1 MGVNRDD
8 GSLLQSIESI
18 LRQTHNDLEFIIVND
33 GSSEDVK
40 GLVSEILDDRIV
52 LINCVKIG
60 LTAALNIALKKS
72 KGKYIARHDAGDYS
86 LKDRLNDALEQIEI
100 SLETKLEN
108 RENDST
114 LESLISENE
123 DLKRQV
129 DSLKAELENSSKD
142 REAHSNIEGLSAEL
156 SNLKEEREQE
166 KKELQSLYDQLS
178 AALAASGETV

>member
-1 MGVNRDD
+1 M
-8 GSLLQSIESI
+8 QPFE
-18 LRQTHNDLEFIIVND
+18 
-33 GSSEDVK
+33 K
-40 GLVSEILDDRIV
+40 
-52 LINCVKIG
+52 
-60 LTAALNIALKKS
+60 
-72 KGKYIARHDAGDYS
+72 

-129 DSLKAELENSSKD
+129 GSLKTELENSSKD
-142 REAHSNIEGLSAEL
+142 KEAHSNIEVLSAEL

>member
-1 MGVNRDD
+1 M
-8 GSLLQSIESI
+8 QPFE
-18 LRQTHNDLEFIIVND
+18 
-33 GSSEDVK
+33 K
-40 GLVSEILDDRIV
+40 
-52 LINCVKIG
+52 
-60 LTAALNIALKKS
+60 
-72 KGKYIARHDAGDYS
+72 

-108 RENDST
+108 RENDNT
-114 LESLISENE
+114 FESLILENE
-123 DLKRQV
+123 GLKRQV
-129 DSLKAELENSSKD
+129 DSLKADLENSSKD

>member
-1 MGVNRDD
+1 M
-8 GSLLQSIESI
+8 QPFE
-18 LRQTHNDLEFIIVND
+18 
-33 GSSEDVK
+33 K
-40 GLVSEILDDRIV
+40 
-52 LINCVKIG
+52 
-60 LTAALNIALKKS
+60 
-72 KGKYIARHDAGDYS
+72 

-100 SLETKLEN
+100 SLETELEN

-123 DLKRQV
+123 GLKRQV

-142 REAHSNIEGLSAEL
+142 REAHLHIEGLSAEL

>member
-1 MGVNRDD
+1 M
-8 GSLLQSIESI
+8 QPFE
-18 LRQTHNDLEFIIVND
+18 
-33 GSSEDVK
+33 K
-40 GLVSEILDDRIV
+40 
-52 LINCVKIG
+52 
-60 LTAALNIALKKS
+60 
-72 KGKYIARHDAGDYS
+72 

-100 SLETKLEN
+100 SLEN

-129 DSLKAELENSSKD
+129 GSLKTELENSSKD